1 MLSWRL
7 DLVRKTVRVA
17 TANRVQRRSPSQQL
31 NREILRL
38 AVPSFLATITIP
50 LVGLVDTALIGHL
63 GPVAFIGAVS
73 IGSMVFDALYWVF
86 AFLRAGTTAIVA
98 QAYGAGDDARAGRTL
113 WQSVLAA
120 LVLGALIVALRQPIA
135 DLGLR
140 LAGGTHEVQD
150 AARAY
155 IGVRILAAPAVLM
168 TYALFGF
175 FRGMKDAVTPLVV
188 TLVVNL
194 VNVAGDVVLIHG
206 LWGFPRLEVPGAA
219 WASVVGA
226 AAGLTVAVGVL
237 LVRYAHPVRV
247 GWSGLDVLHPSRV
260 RKLLVTHTHLFNR
273 TLLLVGAYFVM
284 VALAARMGDVPL
296 AANAVL
302 LQLWYLAAYSID
314 GVAIACETLIGNA
327 LGAGDAQIT
336 RALMRRA
343 TVWGIGLSTVFSLA
357 YAFGMRDIASLFT
370 ADAQVIEHV
379 AALTWL
385 MVVLQPINAVA
396 FVFDGVFIGA
406 NDTGYLSLQI
416 ALSCLG
422 VFVPV
427 TLLLTQRWDLGL
439 TGLWIAMA
447 LFSIARA
454 ALLLARAGRRSWLPA
469 RLQEAARV

>member
-1 MLSWRL
+1 LVGVAASAKAVQTRPPSSQL
-7 DLVRKTVRVA
+7 D
-17 TANRVQRRSPSQQL
+17 
-31 NREILRL
+31 REILRL
-38 AVPSFLATITIP
+38 AIPSFLATITVP
-50 LVGLVDTALIGHL
+50 LVGLVDTALVGHL
-63 GPVAFIGAVS
+63 GPVAYIGAVS
-73 IGSMVFDALYWVF
+73 IGAMVFDALYWVF

-113 WQSVLAA
+113 WQSVLVA
-120 LVLGALIVALRQPIA
+120 LFLGALIVVLRDPIT
-135 DLGLR
+135 DVGLR
-140 LAGGTHEVQD
+140 LAGGTADVQD

-155 IGVRILAAPAVLM
+155 IRVRILGAPAVLM
-168 TYALFGF
+168 TFALFGF

-188 TLVVNL
+188 TLVVNFI
-194 VNVAGDVVLIHG
+194 NVAGDAVLIHG

-226 AAGLTVAVGVL
+226 ASGLTVALFVL
-237 LVRYAHPVRV
+237 GARYARPVRV
-247 GWSGLDVLHPSRV
+247 GWSGLDVLHPTRV

-327 LGAGDAQIT
+327 LGAGDARIT
-336 RALMRRA
+336 RALMHRS
-343 TVWGIGLSTVFSLA
+343 TLWGTALSAVFSLA
-357 YAFGMRDIASLFT
+357 YALGMHDIASLFT
-370 ADAQVIEHV
+370 LDARVVEQVV
-379 AALTWL
+379 ALTWL
-385 MVVLQPINAVA
+385 MALLQPINAVA

-406 NDTGYLSLQI
+406 NDTGYLAVQI
-416 ALSCLG
+416 AVSCLG

-427 TLLLTQRWDLGL
+427 TLLLTQWWDLGL

-447 LFSIARA
+447 LFSTARA
-454 ALLLARAGRRSWLPA
+454 ALLLLRAGRGSWLPA
-469 RLQEAARV
+469 RLREAARV